1 MANYYETLGI
11 RPSASLAEIELAY
24 KGRRSQYH
32 PDRYTQT
39 DVETVQWA
47 TEQMKLVT
55 EAYRVLVDPSA
66 RARHD
71 EALKEQQRSGS
82 SPSNSQ
88 ASAKPESS
96 RGNDRSDRSRSS
108 AHMEPESL
116 QAFMLRSLA
125 SKAPNWKSFD
135 RIYVAPHIPLNKL
148 AKAISNYAP
157 EERPNSI
164 LLLIDDTFWGGGGDG
179 LLLTED
185 RLYSKTLGFER
196 SIFEMSHWH
205 HLSSRNNVI
214 YAGTQE
220 LIKLYFPKPENTD
233 LFISLLNEWAE
244 LQSRVSA
251 DDDEKDKPTGNGRQ
265 PHQEQDHES
274 EQDQASSSRMSAE
287 KLMEWRSALDRVEEK
302 MEPIRDFLNRQ
313 EPNNRQEAQA
323 IDDFNEGWQRY
334 RTDIKRALHFN
345 YLDLDRKRELLLAND
360 LLVALHEFIED
371 GDEPLEQYINAAIN
385 DGEFIRM
392 LKAFLKSVIEHAE
405 QSGSRF

>member
-1 MANYYETLGI
+1 
-11 RPSASLAEIELAY
+11 
-24 KGRRSQYH
+24 
-32 PDRYTQT
+32 
-39 DVETVQWA
+39 
-47 TEQMKLVT
+47 
-55 EAYRVLVDPSA
+55 
-66 RARHD
+66 
-71 EALKEQQRSGS
+71 
-82 SPSNSQ
+82 
-88 ASAKPESS
+88 
-96 RGNDRSDRSRSS
+96 
-108 AHMEPESL
+108 
-116 QAFMLRSLA
+116 MLRSLA

-135 RIYVAPHIPLNKL
+135 RIHVAPNIPLNKL

-157 EERPNSI
+157 EERPNSV

-205 HLSSRNNVI
+205 RLSSRNNVV
-214 YAGTQE
+214 YVGTQE
-220 LIKLYFPKPENTD
+220 LITLHFPKPENTD
-233 LFISLLNEWAE
+233 LFISLLREWAE
-244 LQSRVSA
+244 LQSHA
-251 DDDEKDKPTGNGRQ
+251 GTDEDGEDEPSGNGRQ
-265 PHQEQDHES
+265 PHQDHDHERER
-274 EQDQASSSRMSAE
+274 EQARSSRMSAE

-323 IDDFNEGWQRY
+323 IKDFNEGWQRY

-345 YLDLDRKRELLLAND
+345 HLDLHRKRELLLAND

-371 GDEPLEQYINAAIN
+371 GDEPPEQYINAAIN